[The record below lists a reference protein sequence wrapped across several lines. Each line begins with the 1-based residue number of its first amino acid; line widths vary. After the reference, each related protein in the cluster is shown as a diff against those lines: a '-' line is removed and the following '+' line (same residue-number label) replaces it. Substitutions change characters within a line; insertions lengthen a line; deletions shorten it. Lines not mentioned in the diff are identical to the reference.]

1 MSQNYSNHR
10 RFYPLFHFFAVPL
23 ILLTLL
29 ASLYNCVITPNIS
42 SALIF
47 LAIFLVLLTAIM
59 ARTFALKAQDRAI
72 RAEEKFRYF
81 LLAGKALPAELT
93 LAHILALRFASD
105 GELVVLVDKVI
116 SMQLSPDGIKKEIKS
131 WRGDQHRV

>member
-1 MSQNYSNHR
+1 
-10 RFYPLFHFFAVPL
+10 
-23 ILLTLL
+23 
-29 ASLYNCVITPNIS
+29 
-42 SALIF
+42 
-47 LAIFLVLLTAIM
+47 M